1 MKAFIAGVLAVV
13 VIAVGANFV
22 LRGIDKGAESAYTS
36 PTGARP
42 N

>member
-1 MKAFIAGVLAVV
+1 MKAFIASLIAVV
-13 VIAVGANFV
+13 VVAVGAAYV
-22 LRGIDKGAESAYTS
+22 LDTVQKPAESAYTS